1 MRDNP
6 LIGYGLV
13 VGLDGTGDQTMQT
26 PFTTQTLANMLAN
39 LGISI
44 NNGSANGGASQLS
57 NMQLKNVAAV
67 MVTATLPPFARPGE
81 ALDVT
86 VSSLGNAKSLRGGT
100 LLLTPLKGADGG
112 LRARAGQHGGRR
124 RRRSANGS
132 RVQVNQLA
140 AGRIVGGAIVERSV
154 PNAIAQM
161 NGVLQLQLN
170 DMDYGTA
177 QRIVS
182 AVNSSFGPGT
192 ATALDG
198 RTIQLAAPADSA
210 QQVAFMARLQNLDV
224 SPDKAAAK
232 VILNARTGS
241 IVMNQ
246 MVTLQSCA
254 VAHGNLSVVVNTQPV
269 VSQPGPFSNGQT
281 VVAQQSQIQLKQDNG
296 ALKMVTA
303 GANLADVVKALNT
316 LGATPAD
323 LMSIL
328 QAMKAAGAARR
339 PGDHLN
345 GSQSP
350 ERERPHAALCAR
362 RAGFRRPARAGEAVA
377 AGRREGGRRPVR
389 RDVHADDAQEHAR
402 RIARRRAVRF
412 AYVED
417 DTSML
422 DQQLA
427 QQMST
432 RGIGVADALM
442 KQLLRNAGRARA
454 AIRRPTSA
462 RPGWARPASARP
474 ATKVASPR

>member
-1 MRDNP
+1 MTLLSRLLAIALAALAVSAALPERAHAERLKDLVSFQGVRDNP

-26 PFTTQTLANMLAN
+26 PFTTQSLTNMLGN
-39 LGISI
+39 LGITL
-44 NNGSANGGASQLS
+44 NSASTQ

-67 MVTATLPPFARPGE
+67 MVTATLPPFSRPGE
-81 ALDVT
+81 AIDVT

-100 LLLTPLKGADGG
+100 LLLTPLKGADGQVYALAQG
-112 LRARAGQHGGRR
+112 NMAVGGAGA
-124 RRRSANGS
+124 SANGS

-210 QQVAFMARLQNLDV
+210 QQVAFIARLQNLDV

-303 GANLADVVKALNT
+303 GANLADVVKALNS

-328 QAMKAAGAARR
+328 QAMKAAGA
-339 PGDHLN
+339 L
-345 GSQSP
+345 
-350 ERERPHAALCAR
+350 
-362 RAGFRRPARAGEAVA
+362 RADLEV
-377 AGRREGGRRPVR
+377 
-389 RDVHADDAQEHAR
+389 
-402 RIARRRAVRF
+402 I
-412 AYVED
+412 
-417 DTSML
+417 
-422 DQQLA
+422 
-427 QQMST
+427 
-432 RGIGVADALM
+432 
-442 KQLLRNAGRARA
+442 
-454 AIRRPTSA
+454 
-462 RPGWARPASARP
+462 
-474 ATKVASPR
+474 